1 MRTYFKRDVDEVIE
15 QEDIQDFLNKLMN
28 MKEKVGS
35 DLEVPAD
42 LQGLFLDLIK
52 RQSRLYKLVD
62 NDVMIPETTQIK
74 IVREVIPAE
83 FKPAGEL
90 TAEDA
95 EKEADEYTVEFSFG
109 SGHKV
114 TKALFLPEIMTE
126 SEGVDI
132 EYYVINYLTK
142 SIAMALDNAILNGKG
157 DAVDELA
164 GIIPAL
170 PAENKKTVTLE
181 ANSSI
186 IDLVKP
192 INALDSGEYNE
203 NELVAIVNRDTY
215 YSDVIEHLLN
225 TNNIELL
232 PRFIISQAMP
242 KGKIL
247 YADLSKY
254 FLLHRGNIRIENSTH
269 VKFLNDEVAY
279 LGTTGFQGKPTVK
292 EAFVLVTLA

>member
-1 MRTYFKRDVDEVIE
+1 MKTYFQKTIDEVVE
-15 QEDIQDFLNKLMN
+15 QEDIQDFLNELMN
-28 MKEKVGS
+28 MKEKAGN

-42 LQGLFLDLIK
+42 LQGLFLELIK
-52 RQSRLYKLVD
+52 KQSRLYKLVD
-62 NDVMIPETTQIK
+62 NGVMVPETTQIK

-83 FKPAGEL
+83 FKPVGKL

-95 EKEADEYTVEFSFG
+95 ERERDEYAVEFAFG
-109 SGHKV
+109 PGHKV
-114 TKALFLPEIMTE
+114 TKALFLPEIMAE

-132 EYYVINYLTK
+132 EYYAINYLTK
-142 SIAMALDNAILNGKG
+142 SIAMALDDAILNGKG
-157 DAVDELA
+157 DAADELE

-242 KGKIL
+242 KGKLL

-269 VKFLNDEVAY
+269 VRYLDDEIAY
-279 LGTTGFQGKPTVK
+279 LGTTGFQGKPTRA
-292 EAFVLVTLA
+292 EAFVLVTLD